1 MPALAW
7 FRPAPRPGTSVIDD
21 TAALVHELRPSF
33 HVDFYSAVDAHDFV
47 WRHAR
52 RPYDL
57 CVYELADTPAHAFI
71 WPYLCHYPGVV
82 RLRSPALD
90 RTRGGAAAHTGR
102 RSAREFATEVRFT
115 GRDML
120 AAPLLASRLV
130 VVSDDHLAMRIGQDH
145 PAAAVRLVPLG
156 IATAETPVGRHNGTV
171 RFGAAA
177 SGGPDLIA
185 RAAQR
190 ARTAGA
196 RFELVRSDR
205 PEEVLR
211 DADVVLALEWP
222 PAAGE
227 PPLLALAA
235 MARGRAVVV
244 LETEG
249 TARWPA
255 LDPQTWQSR
264 ALVAQGAP
272 LVVSLDARDEEHS
285 LMLVMRRLAADPMLV
300 DRLAGAGHAW
310 WREHATI
317 THAAAGWRR
326 ALEDAMS
333 LIPPPRPAAWPQHLA
348 ADGTQHARRVLE
360 EMQVEVDFLR

>member
-21 TAALVHELRPSF
+21 TAALVPALGPPF
-33 HVDFYSAVDAHDFV
+33 HVDCYTGVDAHEFV

-57 CVYELADTPAHAFI
+57 CVYELANTAAHAFI
-71 WPYLCHYPGVV
+71 WPYLFHYPGVL

-90 RTRGGAAAHTGR
+90 RARRGTATQTGR
-102 RSAREFATEVRFT
+102 RSEFGAEVRFS
-115 GRDML
+115 GWDMV

-130 VVSDDHLAMRIGQDH
+130 VVSDDHLAMRIGRDH

-156 IATAETPVGRHNGTV
+156 IATANTPVRRHNGTV

-177 SGGPDLIA
+177 SSGPDLIA

-196 RFELVRSDR
+196 RFELVRSNR

-235 MARGRAVVV
+235 MACGQAVVV

-264 ALVAQGAP
+264 ALAAP
-272 LVVSLDARDEEHS
+272 DAPVVVSLDPRDEEHS

-300 DRLAGAGHAW
+300 DRLAEAGHAW

-333 LIPPPRPAAWPQHLA
+333 LVPPPRPAAWPQHLA

-360 EMQVEVDFLR
+360 EMQVEVDFLP